1 MGYAAAMAVVLL
13 LIILVMTLIQLR
25 VSRAAESDLG

>member
-13 LIILVMTLIQLR
+13 LIILAMTLVQLK
-25 VSRAAESDLG
+25 VTKATETDLD